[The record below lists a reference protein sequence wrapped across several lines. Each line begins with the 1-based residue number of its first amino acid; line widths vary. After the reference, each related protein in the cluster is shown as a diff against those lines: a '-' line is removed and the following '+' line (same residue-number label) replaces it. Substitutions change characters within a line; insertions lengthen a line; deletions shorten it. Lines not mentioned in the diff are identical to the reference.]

1 MQKLINKK
9 REIFVGINMNI
20 IFFKI
25 FVIWMNINCMDTN
38 ILYLGILH
46 GVFMLTTSSMTS
58 KFDVCDVSLIGTLN
72 LEAFFLV
79 FC

>member
-1 MQKLINKK
+1 
-9 REIFVGINMNI
+9 
-20 IFFKI
+20 
-25 FVIWMNINCMDTN
+25 MDTN

-72 LEAFFLV
+72 LEAFFSILLIKV
-79 FC
+79 NSNVRIFL

>member
-1 MQKLINKK
+1 
-9 REIFVGINMNI
+9 
-20 IFFKI
+20 
-25 FVIWMNINCMDTN
+25 MDTN

-72 LEAFFLV
+72 LEVFFFSILLIKV
-79 FC
+79 NSKVRIFL

>member
-1 MQKLINKK
+1 
-9 REIFVGINMNI
+9 
-20 IFFKI
+20 
-25 FVIWMNINCMDTN
+25 MDTN

-72 LEAFFLV
+72 LEAFFFSILY
-79 FC
+79 FANKSKQ

>member
-1 MQKLINKK
+1 
-9 REIFVGINMNI
+9 
-20 IFFKI
+20 
-25 FVIWMNINCMDTN
+25 MDTN

-72 LEAFFLV
+72 LEAFFCILLIKV
-79 FC
+79 NSKVRIFL

>member
-1 MQKLINKK
+1 
-9 REIFVGINMNI
+9 
-20 IFFKI
+20 
-25 FVIWMNINCMDTN
+25 MDTN

-72 LEAFFLV
+72 LEAFFSILLIKV
-79 FC
+79 NSKVRIFL